1 MTGSIESTIDKILHQ
16 TQNRM
21 GKTLDDSLD
30 EAHRRLDD
38 SVGDLKDEYDRII
51 SDGRKEADKLE
62 RQIVGSA
69 DLEGRNRQLV
79 AVEKSVDEVF
89 SQAISHI
96 RTVPRDDA
104 YEEFCRGLLE
114 QAIGA
119 LGTKDIVVYTNDTDR
134 KSVLYVIDE
143 MRGPTLSNETIS
155 CLGGIRASTPDGTV
169 SFDNTLDA
177 RIERLKPLI
186 RKNIADKFGVTTQ

>member
-1 MTGSIESTIDKILHQ
+1 MTGSIESTIDKILSQ

-21 GKTLDDSLD
+21 GKALDDSLN
-30 EAHRRLDD
+30 EAHKRLDE
-38 SVGDLKDEYDRII
+38 SLGDLKDEYDKII

-89 SQAISHI
+89 ERAISNI
-96 RTVPRDDA
+96 RTVPRNDT
-104 YEEFCRGLLE
+104 YEKFCRGLLE
-114 QAIGA
+114 QAIEA
-119 LGTKDIVVYTNDTDR
+119 LGTRDVVVYTNDTDR
-134 KSVLYVIDE
+134 KAVLYVIDD
-143 MRGPTLSNETIS
+143 MTGPTLSSKAIT
-155 CLGGIRASTPDGTV
+155 CLGGIRVSTPDGTV

-186 RKNIADKFGVTTQ
+186 RKNIADKFGVTA